1 MLDTT
6 RRTATAIAHP
16 NIALI
21 KYWGKRDHALNLPAA
36 GSLSLTLGPIHTRTT
51 VTWLPETDAADE
63 VYFSGVRAGSAE
75 VARMSKFL
83 DLIRQRAGIAHRAVV
98 HTSNDFPTAAGLAS
112 SSSGFAALAL
122 AASSAAGLDL
132 SLPELSVL
140 ARRGSGSAARSIFG
154 GFAVMKPGVDAD
166 GLDAHAYAL
175 PPADWP
181 LRVLIA
187 VTVEG
192 PKDVSSTVGMNQTER
207 TSPYFDE
214 WVKTVGPA
222 IDEATAAIEARD
234 FERLAVAAEAS
245 ALQMHAS
252 AIAAV
257 PGVLYWRGATVE
269 LIHHVRQRRRAGVP
283 VFFTIDA
290 GPHVKVFTTQ
300 EHHNKVAAWLSELPQ
315 VLRVIHTEPAPGAR
329 LVDPDPT

>member
-6 RRTATAIAHP
+6 QRTATAIAHP

-21 KYWGKRDHALNLPAA
+21 KYWGKRDQALNLPAA
-36 GSLSLTLGPIHTRTT
+36 GSLSLTLGPIHTRTR
-51 VTWLPETDAADE
+51 VTWQPHADARDE
-63 VYFSGVRAGSAE
+63 VYFDGVQAGAKE

-83 DLIRQRAGIAHRAVV
+83 DLVRQRAGITQRAVV

-122 AASSAAGLDL
+122 AASAAAGLTL
-132 SLPELSVL
+132 SPTELSVL

-154 GFAVMKPGVDAD
+154 GFAVMNPGVDAD
-166 GLDAHAYAL
+166 GLDAHAHAL
-175 PPADWP
+175 PPSGWP

-192 PKDVSSTVGMNQTER
+192 PKDVSSTIGMNQTER
-207 TSPYFDE
+207 TSPYFDA
-214 WVKTVGPA
+214 WVKTVAPA

-234 FERLAVAAEAS
+234 FERLAIAAEAS
-245 ALQMHAS
+245 AMQMHAS

-269 LIHHVRQRRRAGVP
+269 LIHRVRQRRQQGVP

-290 GPHVKVFTTQ
+290 GPHVKVFTTD
-300 EHHNKVAAWLSELPQ
+300 EHQHEVAAWLSGLPE
-315 VLRVIHTEPAPGAR
+315 VIRVIHTEPAPGAR
-329 LVDPDPT
+329 LVEPDPT